1 MRKLDM
7 RLVVVAPLVAAVLL
21 STGGCSST
29 PEVNLATEEKAIR
42 DAEAE
47 FAKAAA
53 TRDVDKVVAF
63 YADDAVMLSPGEA
76 VANGKAAIRASY
88 TQMLALPDLELTWT
102 VTKVEV
108 AKSGDMAYDYGAYVM
123 SYKGVSGKAVND
135 HGKFATVWKKQAT
148 GAWKALVDADNSD
161 VPASKPAAKKAS
173 PKKAAPKAKQSK
185 R

>member
-21 STGGCSST
+21 STGGCSSA
-29 PEVNLATEEKAIR
+29 PEVNLAAEEKAIR
-42 DAEAE
+42 DTEAE

-53 TRDVDKVVAF
+53 TKDVEKVVAF
-63 YADDAVMLSPGEA
+63 FAEDAVMMDQGEA
-76 VANGKAAIRASY
+76 VATGKAAIRASY
-88 TQMLALPDLELTWT
+88 TQFLALPDVELTWT
-102 VTKVEV
+102 PTKVEV
-108 AKSGDMAYDYGAYVM
+108 AKGGDMAYDIGTYAM
-123 SYKGVSGKAVND
+123 SRKDAKGKAVNE

-148 GAWKALVDADNSD
+148 GAWKAVLDTSNLD